1 MHGFLEQVGLQS
13 TDDDQRIKCP
23 VAGCLPPHRLTASQR
38 HPEDTLDHPANG
50 SHLVATLRG
59 VVGGEL
65 AWLKGRARARAR
77 VRVRVRGRVRV
88 RARVR
93 VRVRVRVIY
102 A

>member
-23 VAGCLPPHRLTASQR
+23 VADCPPPHRLTASR

-65 AWLKGRARARAR
+65 AWLR
-77 VRVRVRGRVRV
+77 
-88 RARVR
+88 
-93 VRVRVRVIY
+93 
-102 A
+102 